1 MYIRWIGHNDMKN
14 LSYLIKNYA
23 KRLPKDKDGRTYLT
37 VITSP
42 DDCGGNDLDLAIGA
56 RFRFGQRNL
65 PKRHHILLEIPVEE
79 LPEHLGDE
87 FPKTFFGKLGIWD
100 MRWLCLIVLEKVN
113 SPWRGCSVPFL
124 EGFFRSYEEVFGE

>member
-1 MYIRWIGHNDMKN
+1 MKN
-14 LSYLIKNYA
+14 LSYLINSNTKN
-23 KRLPKDKDGRTYLT
+23 LPKDKDGRTYLT
-37 VITSP
+37 VLTSP

-65 PKRHHILLEIPVEE
+65 PKSYKILLEIPVEE

-87 FPKTFFGKLGIWD
+87 FPKTSFGKRRTWD
-100 MRWLCLIVLEKVN
+100 MRRLCLIVLEKVN

-124 EGFFRSYEEVFGE
+124 KGFFQTYEEVFGE